1 MSTHSQEGQQFDD
14 AIVTAYPA
22 LLREALRLTR
32 NGADARDLVQAAIAR
47 ALSRRTAFRYG
58 GAPDKWIAS
67 ILRRMFVDGYRHAC
81 TVRQFAR
88 ARDPIWVG
96 PEDSTGGD
104 DDGEDARP
112 AAWEAF
118 SIEDVRRAVT
128 LLPDEQRV
136 VYTLF
141 AFEQRSYGEIAA
153 RLHVAAGT
161 IASRVFRARRSL
173 RDLLLSGA
181 FRRVPQGRRRDSL
194 KSVPRPSLTA
204 APPRV
209 TRRETWIEKHAA

>member
-14 AIVTAYPA
+14 AVVAAYPA

-32 NGADARDLVQAAIAR
+32 NDADARDLVQAAIVR

-58 GAPDKWIAS
+58 GAPDKWMAS
-67 ILRRMFVDGYRHAC
+67 ILRRMFVDGYRHAR

-96 PEDSTGGD
+96 PDDSTEAD
-104 DDGEDARP
+104 DDGENARP

-128 LLPDEQRV
+128 LLPDDQRV

-141 AFEQRSYGEIAA
+141 AFEQRSYAEIAA
-153 RLHVAAGT
+153 RLHVAPGT

-181 FRRVPQGRRRDSL
+181 FRRVPAGRGRDSL
-194 KSVPRPSLTA
+194 KSVPQQAVTA

-209 TRRETWIEKHAA
+209 ARRESWIEKHAA